1 MFKTLSAVAA
11 LVVASILVLPTVSLA
26 DVRPA
31 QIVHV
36 A

>member
-26 DVRPA
+26 EVHPA
-31 QIVHV
+31 QIVT
-36 A
+36 AA